1 MLYWNCTYRK
11 YFFLRSSYIIL
22 LGMMIV
28 RIQKYMSLLLMIG
41 GTLRKR
47 LLIPKKSSHLFLSF
61 IYYYVVLK
69 AWETFYSIWTSKSNV
84 INPPWCG
91 KRKLVLQSTL
101 TFSFFFLS
109 SSRESEGVPSTAIRE
124 ISLLKE
130 LDHPNVV
137 QLLDVI
143 HADQKLY
150 LVFEYLDMD
159 LKKHMDDFESNNES
173 PGLPEKLSK
182 VIIT

>member
-1 MLYWNCTYRK
+1 M
-11 YFFLRSSYIIL
+11 
-22 LGMMIV
+22 
-28 RIQKYMSLLLMIG
+28 
-41 GTLRKR
+41 
-47 LLIPKKSSHLFLSF
+47 
-61 IYYYVVLK
+61 VVVK
-69 AWETFYSIWTSKSNV
+69 
-84 INPPWCG
+84 
-91 KRKLVLQSTL
+91 KLVQVPTNIFL
-101 TFSFFFLS
+101 FFF

-159 LKKHMDDFESNNES
+159 LKKHMDDFESNNEH

-182 VIIT
+182 SYLRQLLDGIAYCHDHRVLHRDLKVGFKSFVEDLEELYSTFLS

>member
-1 MLYWNCTYRK
+1 MNIEL
-11 YFFLRSSYIIL
+11 
-22 LGMMIV
+22 
-28 RIQKYMSLLLMIG
+28 
-41 GTLRKR
+41 
-47 LLIPKKSSHLFLSF
+47 
-61 IYYYVVLK
+61 
-69 AWETFYSIWTSKSNV
+69 NV
-84 INPPWCG
+84 INPPCHDVV
-91 KRKLVLQSTL
+91 KKTSPSVHTNI
-101 TFSFFFLS
+101 FLFLFS

-182 VIIT
+182 VIIR

>member
-1 MLYWNCTYRK
+1 M
-11 YFFLRSSYIIL
+11 
-22 LGMMIV
+22 
-28 RIQKYMSLLLMIG
+28 
-41 GTLRKR
+41 
-47 LLIPKKSSHLFLSF
+47 
-61 IYYYVVLK
+61 
-69 AWETFYSIWTSKSNV
+69 
-84 INPPWCG
+84 
-91 KRKLVLQSTL
+91 
-101 TFSFFFLS
+101 
-109 SSRESEGVPSTAIRE
+109 PSTAIRE

-159 LKKHMDDFESNNES
+159 LKKHMDDFESNNER

-182 VIIT
+182 VRKYNIMICTYKMPPFYSNNNSFTNYKKRFQKRQLHFFQNLEHYGCSVAIFFERTYNAMTTSWCAPVH

>member
-1 MLYWNCTYRK
+1 M
-11 YFFLRSSYIIL
+11 
-22 LGMMIV
+22 
-28 RIQKYMSLLLMIG
+28 
-41 GTLRKR
+41 
-47 LLIPKKSSHLFLSF
+47 
-61 IYYYVVLK
+61 
-69 AWETFYSIWTSKSNV
+69 
-84 INPPWCG
+84 
-91 KRKLVLQSTL
+91 
-101 TFSFFFLS
+101 
-109 SSRESEGVPSTAIRE
+109 PSTAIRE

-182 VIIT
+182 VKSSPHFIPISFMNYYKNRFQKRQNILFKIRKICAIAINVYMSGC